1 MGFSRATMPE
11 EFFDKTSDM
20 LLVQPEPQYL
30 YAMLFL
36 GALRAS
42 LEVPSMLGMPGREAP
57 NAGADYS
64 TAERDRL
71 MLANP
76 MFSEIIAAKI
86 DFNGQPGN
94 TIKIN
99 RPAFA
104 NTTYTEASRK
114 IAGGSTISTVAV
126 QPISEQNSLTLFNY
140 GGPYDQANSRIA
152 PLGIEAFDANMGVHK
167 AAQIAGTTMKRD
179 CHRFLDTVN
188 VQLLDLAS
196 TTVYPEGMTA
206 VDDVTAVGQFPF
218 TYEQLNRTEQ
228 SMDDANLPTFG
239 DGFRVLVLTPTQLK
253 QLKDDPQYQ
262 RQAFSFPE
270 YNTLFPQYVKS
281 VGKFHIFKST
291 TLSTTAATSTINVH
305 RGHAIAPGALLAGM
319 GRRLRVTAATD
330 DNYGNTVKALWQG
343 DLAFGLADNRMVV
356 SVKSG
361 A

>member
-11 EFFDKTSDM
+11 EFYDKTSDM

-30 YAMLFL
+30 YAMLWL
-36 GALRAS
+36 GAMRAS
-42 LEVPSMLGMPGREAP
+42 LEIPSALGMPGRETP
-57 NAGADYS
+57 SSGADY
-64 TAERDRL
+64 TPAERDRL

-76 MFSEIIAAKI
+76 MFNEVIGAKV
-86 DFNGQPGN
+86 DFNGAPGA
-94 TIKIN
+94 TIRIN
-99 RPAFA
+99 RPAYA
-104 NTTYTEASRK
+104 TTTYTEASRR
-114 IAGGSTISTVAV
+114 IMTGATISTVAIS
-126 QPISEQNSLTLFNY
+126 PTSEQNSLTLFNY
-140 GGPYDQANSRIA
+140 GGPYDSVNSRIA
-152 PLGIEAFDANMGVHK
+152 PLGIESFDANMGVHK
-167 AAQIAGTTMKRD
+167 AAQICGTTMKRD

-196 TTVYPEGMTA
+196 TAVYPEGMTA
-206 VDDVTAVGQFPF
+206 VNDATSAGSFPF

-228 SMDDANLPTFG
+228 GMDDANLPTFG

-281 VGKFHIFKST
+281 VGKFHVFKST
-291 TLSTTAATSTINVH
+291 TLTTTANSSSVAIH

-319 GRRLRVTAATD
+319 GRKLRVTPATD
-330 DNYGNTVKALWQG
+330 DNYGNTVKAIWQG
-343 DLAFGLADNRMVV
+343 DCAFGLADSRFCV
-356 SVKSG
+356 SVRSS